1 MSGSKSSGP
10 GGGGVRSEA
19 AALEPVS
26 LTVHSLPTPAL
37 ADDPRVRHG
46 RIKMLLVL
54 LVCAAPV
61 IASYFTYYV
70 IRPQGG
76 TQHGELIVPQRPLP
90 SAQSLP
96 LADLQGAPVVPAS
109 LRGQWLF
116 IVVAGG
122 ACDALCERQLY
133 LQRQLRETL
142 GKNKDRVD
150 RLWLIDDDAPVRAE
164 LQPALAGVTALRVPR
179 AALAQWLQAAP
190 GHGLADHFH
199 MVDPLGNYMMRFP
212 APSDAT
218 RIKRDLD
225 RLMRASASW
234 DEAGRAPKP

>member
-19 AALEPVS
+19 ATLEPVS
-26 LTVHSLPTPAL
+26 LTVHSLPTPTL

-46 RIKMLLVL
+46 RLKMLLVL

-76 TQHGELIVPQRPLP
+76 TQHGQLIDPQRPLP
-90 SAQSLP
+90 SADALP
-96 LADLQGAPVVPAS
+96 LTDARGAAVAPGS
-109 LRGQWLF
+109 LKGQWLM

-122 ACDALCERQLY
+122 ACDSLCERQLY

-142 GKNKDRVD
+142 GKNKERVD
-150 RLWLIDDDAPVRAE
+150 RVWLVDDAAPLRAE
-164 LQPALAGVTALRVPR
+164 LAPALAGVTVLRAPR
-179 AALAQWLQAAP
+179 DALAQWLLAAP
-190 GHGLADHFH
+190 GRGLAEHFH
-199 MVDPLGNYMMRFP
+199 VVDPLGNYMMRFP
-212 APSDAT
+212 APSDASG
-218 RIKRDLD
+218 IKRDLD
-225 RLMRASASW
+225 RLMRGSASW
-234 DEAGRAPKP
+234 DEPGRPAAP